1 MAVQWQQIARAKGFK
16 QTSPLLAVPNRLEP
30 FHGDFV
36 AELFSGRRLW
46 VQTGSAYY
54 SIQLKCPELIVTV
67 SRYAVGSAHI
77 ETRVSYWRWVDDEV
91 ISLLSHNP
99 IFVEAN

>member
-1 MAVQWQQIARAKGFK
+1 MVQWQQIARAEGFK
-16 QTSPLLAVPNRLEP
+16 ATSPLLAVPNRLEP
-30 FHGDFV
+30 FKGDFV
-36 AELFSGRRLW
+36 AALFAGRKLW
-46 VQTGSAYY
+46 VRTNNAYY

-77 ETRVSYWRWVDDEV
+77 ESKVSHWHWVDDE
-91 ISLLSHNP
+91 IICLLARNP

>member
-1 MAVQWQQIARAKGFK
+1 MVQWQQIAVREGFR
-16 QTSPLLAVPNRLEP
+16 QTSPLLAVPKLKP
-30 FHGDFV
+30 FVGDFV
-36 AELFSGRRLW
+36 AALFSGRKLW
-46 VQTGSAYY
+46 VQTGSSYY

-77 ETRVSYWRWVDDEV
+77 ETKISHWHWVDDEV
-91 ISLLSHNP
+91 IRLLARNP

>member
-1 MAVQWQQIARAKGFK
+1 MAAQWQQIAQAEGFR

-36 AELFSGRRLW
+36 AALFAGRRLW
-46 VQTGSAYY
+46 VRTNNAYY
-54 SIQLKCPELIVTV
+54 AIRLKCPELVATIAKY
-67 SRYAVGSAHI
+67 SVGSAHI
-77 ETRVSYWRWVDDEV
+77 EVKVSSWHWVDDEV
-91 ISLLSHNP
+91 IYLLSRNP